1 MDGSLNRN
9 IASHILQSMD
19 DPQPLRNKF
28 SPNSENQ
35 REVNPVEQQMILEA
49 AFTAVCDNIMSNQMH
64 GNTDI
69 WI

>member
-1 MDGSLNRN
+1 
-9 IASHILQSMD
+9 MD

-35 REVNPVEQQMILEA
+35 REMNPVEQQMILEA